1 MDGWTERQ
9 IFGIITI
16 IIIIAIIMI
25 NGVIIDSRPY
35 FSFVNNDFPTDKFK
49 RERDVYISPIFDDK
63 FTDKR
68 RFLRRQEGSVKFSP
82 FFAWFRISKFPRRRG
97 ISLPKISTFLR
108 DQGRVFLLS
117 ILFPCTFSSV
127 ELLTISFERGG
138 TLSLTDDKNNFP
150 LGGSSFQLNAKL
162 SIKFGFSN

>member
-1 MDGWTERQ
+1 MTIINYEVWLVELLLRGCGKMDGWTERQ

-25 NGVIIDSRPY
+25 SGVIIDSRPY

-82 FFAWFRISKFPRRRG
+82 FF
-97 ISLPKISTFLR
+97 
-108 DQGRVFLLS
+108 RV
-117 ILFPCTFSSV
+117 V
-127 ELLTISFERGG
+127 
-138 TLSLTDDKNNFP
+138 
-150 LGGSSFQLNAKL
+150 
-162 SIKFGFSN
+162 SNIEIPSA